1 MNIILP
7 SKTIFYT
14 IERAIKEYRKF
25 AQKNIS
31 SEIGNITI
39 DQGLIL
45 LFLNDRPE
53 LTQKKIG
60 NLIFRGNA
68 SVTRMIN
75 SLVKKN
81 FLERSVNEQDRRR
94 YELEI
99 TPEGEEIL
107 NSLSSIITT
116 NRQKAIEGITQKEE
130 NQLTMILNKIISNC
144 KAEDE

>member
-1 MNIILP
+1 MNIPLP
-7 SKTIFYT
+7 SETIFYS

-25 AQKNIS
+25 AQKNITK
-31 SEIGNITI
+31 EIGTITI

-60 NLIFRGNA
+60 DLIFRENA
-68 SVTRMIN
+68 SVARMID

-81 FLERSVNEQDRRR
+81 FLKRSVNEQDRRR

-99 TPEGEEIL
+99 TADGEKIL
-107 NSLSSIITT
+107 NSLSTIIMT
-116 NRQKAIEGITQKEE
+116 NRQKAVEGITEKELS
-130 NQLTMILNKIISNC
+130 QLKIILNKIISNC
-144 KAEDE
+144 KGKDE